1 MEGRDNKRKFETKKE
16 SVIAKHLFNARI
28 YPGQS
33 MFENRPEEHFVQ
45 ALAIKKLGF
54 ELTFKEK

>member
-1 MEGRDNKRKFETKKE
+1 MDGRDNKRKFETKKE
-16 SVIAKHLFNARI
+16 SI